1 MGIAYGQDHGLRFFL
16 LAGPVNWLRAHYAQ
30 PIVPM
35 GHVKMGWAGP
45 TRPIDDPYFHGCIT
59 LCMLFANNIV
69 LVDETRSGVN
79 RLEI

>member
-1 MGIAYGQDHGLRFFL
+1 MGIAYGQGHGLRFSL
-16 LAGPVNWLRAHYAQ
+16 LARPVNRLIAHYVQ

-35 GHVKMGWAGP
+35 GQVKMGRAGL

-59 LCMLFANNIV
+59 LLMLFANNIV